1 MWKKNSEKRTAGTA
15 LKKKSRTRRQ
25 AHQEFMHPDN
35 NMDVTVWL
43 VPDNE
48 IEFVDDDSDYL
59 PDELLVVSTTST
71 TSRLRSRR
79 SRGQGHG
86 QRGAQ

>member
-1 MWKKNSEKRTAGTA
+1 
-15 LKKKSRTRRQ
+15 
-25 AHQEFMHPDN
+25 MHPDD

-59 PDELLVVSTTST
+59 PNELLVVSTTST

-79 SRGQGHG
+79 SRGRGHG
-86 QRGAQ
+86 QRGSQ